1 LFPDKE
7 IILFDPFIPPNI
19 KNEELEWLTYP
30 QEIKDI
36 INNKLIISAAAW
48 KLSNYH
54 NIDLY
59 GLDLLIELVKRIKN
73 RINSFILVFGLADE
87 FYNLSYL
94 NECKEIIKQNG
105 IEDNIYI
112 LSGQKQMWPII
123 KISNLFIRPTYI
135 DGDPI
140 SIKEALYFGVK
151 VIASDCCPR
160 DKRVVLFKNR
170 DIDSLVN
177 IVLNELLNNHNL

>member
-1 LFPDKE
+1 MFSKFPRSSW
-7 IILFDPFIPPNI
+7 PYYNI
-19 KNEELEWLTYP
+19 R
-30 QEIKDI
+30 
-36 INNKLIISAAAW
+36 LISGGRAPHLQNY
-48 KLSNYH
+48 LSSFFS
-54 NIDLY
+54 
-59 GLDLLIELVKRIKN
+59 GV
-73 RINSFILVFGLADE
+73 NSFILVFGLADE